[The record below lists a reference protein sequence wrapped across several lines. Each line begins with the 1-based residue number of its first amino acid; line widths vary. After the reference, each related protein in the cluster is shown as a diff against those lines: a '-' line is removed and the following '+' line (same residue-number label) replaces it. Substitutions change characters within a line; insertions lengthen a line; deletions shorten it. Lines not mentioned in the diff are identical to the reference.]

1 MKKRFHKIISIGII
15 LSMLMSMPAAFAT
28 EPAPDMFSEDL
39 ELSEITIPSEIA
51 TSSDAES
58 ILERARAADPISD
71 LRFTG
76 EVKSSCKN
84 DTSEN
89 DTSENDTSEN
99 DTSEND
105 VTKETIGSL
114 TRSSKSLWYK
124 DGVLATNVITTY
136 DNHGTV
142 KHYREKR

>member
-89 DTSENDTSEN
+89 DTSEND
-99 DTSEND
+99 

-142 KHYREKR
+142 KHYRDKVEVYVYQEG